1 MCLLDCDSLL
11 ETVVAQSASD
21 LHLTVGL
28 PPMLR
33 LHGRLIPV
41 EGEILQPEDVKE
53 AVRHVASEKHLKE
66 LEESGSSDFGYSYG
80 DRARFRISIYRQKR
94 LEAVALRLIPSR
106 IMSVEEI
113 GLPGSIRSIL
123 AKKRGLILVTGP
135 TGSGKTTT
143 LAAMID
149 VINSE
154 MDRHIITIEDPIE
167 YYHSHKA
174 SVVTQR
180 EIGDDAVSFP
190 QALRAALRQDPD
202 VILVGEMRDNETIST
217 ALRAAETG
225 HLVLGTLHTT
235 GSSRTVDRIIDSF
248 APDFQEHIRSQL
260 SYSVEAVISQV
271 LMPRKDGG
279 GVIAAFEVMTKT
291 SAIGNHIRKC
301 ETFKIASAIQTSRK
315 HGMILLDDFIASLV
329 KEGKVAVSEALA
341 FAQNPAELESKIG
354 HLGDV

>member
-1 MCLLDCDSLL
+1 LNCDSLL
-11 ETVVAQSASD
+11 DTVVTLNASD

-33 LHGRLIPV
+33 LHGRLKPI
-41 EGEILQPEDVKE
+41 EGDILGPEDVKK
-53 AVRHVASEKHLKE
+53 AVRFLAPEKNLRE
-66 LEESGSSDFGYSYG
+66 MESSGSSDFGYSYG
-80 DRARFRISIYRQKR
+80 DKARFRISIYRQKQQ
-94 LEAVALRLIPSR
+94 EAVALRLIPSR

-113 GLPGSIRSIL
+113 GLPASLKKIL

-167 YYHSHKA
+167 YYHEHKS
-174 SVVTQR
+174 SVITQR
-180 EIGDDAVSFP
+180 EIGDDATSFP
-190 QALRAALRQDPD
+190 DALRAALRQDPD

-248 APDFQEHIRSQL
+248 SPDFQDYIRSQI

-271 LMPRKDGG
+271 LIPRIDGT

-291 SAIGNHIRKC
+291 PAIGNHIRKC

-315 HGMILLDDFIASLV
+315 YGMILLDDFIVSLV
-329 KEGKVAVSEALA
+329 KEGKISVSDAVA
-341 FAQNPAELESKIG
+341 FAQNPAELESKVG
-354 HLGDV
+354 YMGEA